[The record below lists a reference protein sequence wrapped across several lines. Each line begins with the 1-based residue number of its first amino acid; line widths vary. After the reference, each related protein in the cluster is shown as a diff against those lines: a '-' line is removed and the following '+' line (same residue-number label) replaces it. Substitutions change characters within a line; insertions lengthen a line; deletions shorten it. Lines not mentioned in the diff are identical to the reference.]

1 MSKYLLNCFLLVLP
15 LFIWNIALYK
25 YLPKGYTSKNIWD
38 DIPFWLNITEN
49 ILRIIVFLLPLL
61 MILSFQ
67 TKTQKIGLVVYLG
80 ALLIYFL
87 SWILQIYFSDSLWSR
102 SLIGFMAPAYTTI
115 FIFIGIAMIGIQSI
129 IPIPRISLIYILASI
144 LFASI
149 HTYHSYLA
157 YMNLQQH
164 I

>member
-25 YLPKGYTSKNIWD
+25 YLPKGYTSKDIWD

-49 ILRIIVFLLPLL
+49 ILRVIVFLFPLL
-61 MILSFQ
+61 MVLSFQ
-67 TKTQKIGLVVYLG
+67 SKTQKIGLVVYLA

-115 FIFIGIAMIGIQSI
+115 FIFIGIAMIGTQSI
-129 IPIPRISLIYILASI
+129 ILIPRVSLIYILASI
-144 LFASI
+144 LFVSI

-157 YMNLQQH
+157 YINLRQH